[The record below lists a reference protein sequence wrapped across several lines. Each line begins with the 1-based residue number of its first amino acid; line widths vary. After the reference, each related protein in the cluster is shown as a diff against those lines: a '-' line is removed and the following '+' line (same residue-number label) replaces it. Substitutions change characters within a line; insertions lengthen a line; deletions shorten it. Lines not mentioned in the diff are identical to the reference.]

1 VDCDNEIL
9 KLKEHEGKEL
19 FRRFGVPTTDG
30 YLVARVEDL
39 RQVASPVVVK
49 AQVQVGGR
57 GKAGGIRF
65 ASTDDQ
71 LRRAVSDVIGME
83 IGGQKVSEVLIEERV
98 SVDREIYLS
107 IFLDRGTRLPR
118 LMIIKEGGMDVESA
132 DPSMILSWSLNPFIG
147 MPDYIAREAALEII
161 LDTGPAAQ
169 LAEVLKKAWEMFW
182 QMDCELLEINPLVR
196 THDGRMLAIDAKVV
210 LDDDAA
216 FRHPEI
222 PMEVGGTSLEAEAR
236 SKGLSLVQLDGDVG
250 VIANGAGLTMATLDV
265 LALHGAKG
273 GVFLDLGGTDD
284 KEVVQDALAL
294 VAKAKPRVALV
305 NIFGGITKCDTVA
318 EGIIE
323 AKRALQLDFD
333 LVIRVRG
340 VNEARAKKML
350 QENGIR
356 AMHEL
361 DEACAE
367 AARSR
372 RG

>member
-1 VDCDNEIL
+1 
-9 KLKEHEGKEL
+9 
-19 FRRFGVPTTDG
+19 
-30 YLVARVEDL
+30 
-39 RQVASPVVVK
+39 
-49 AQVQVGGR
+49 
-57 GKAGGIRF
+57 
-65 ASTDDQ
+65 
-71 LRRAVSDVIGME
+71 
-83 IGGQKVSEVLIEERV
+83 
-98 SVDREIYLS
+98 VDREIYLS

-118 LMIIKEGGMDVESA
+118 IMMIKEGGMDVESA
-132 DPSMILSWSLNPFIG
+132 DPSMIMSWSLNPFIG
-147 MPDYIAREAALEII
+147 MPDYIAREAALEIV
-161 LDTGPAAQ
+161 LDAGPEAQ
-169 LAEVLKKAWEMFW
+169 LAEILKKAWEMFW

-222 PMEVGGTSLEAEAR
+222 SVAEGGTSLEAEAR

-284 KEVVQDALAL
+284 KKVVQDALAL
-294 VAKAKPRVALV
+294 VAKTKPRVALV

-318 EGIIE
+318 EGIIQ
-323 AKRALQLDFD
+323 AKRELQLDFD

-340 VNEARAKKML
+340 VNEAKARKML

-356 AMHEL
+356 AMHKL

>member
-1 VDCDNEIL
+1 L
-9 KLKEHEGKEL
+9 KLKEHQGKDL

-30 YLVARVEDL
+30 YLVRSVEEV
-39 RQVASPVVVK
+39 RKATSPVVVK

-71 LRRAVSDVIGME
+71 LRRAVTDLIGME
-83 IGGQKVSEVLIEERV
+83 IGGQKVEEVLIEERV

-107 IFLDRGTRLPR
+107 IFLDRAARLPK
-118 LMIIKEGGMDVESA
+118 LMIIKEGGMDVEAA
-132 DPSMILSWSLNPFIG
+132 DPSMVMSWPLNPFIG
-147 MPDYIAREAALEII
+147 VPDYIAREAALEIV
-161 LDTGPAAQ
+161 LDSRDVEQ
-169 LAEVLKKAWEMFW
+169 LAGIFLRAWELFW

-210 LDDDAA
+210 IDDDSAS
-216 FRHPEI
+216 RHPEVDAG
-222 PMEVGGTSLEAEAR
+222 EGGTPLEIEAR

-273 GVFLDLGGTDD
+273 GIFLDLGGTDD
-284 KEVVQDALAL
+284 KQVVHDALAL
-294 VAKAKPRVALV
+294 AAKAKPRVVLV

-323 AKRALQLDFD
+323 AKVNLELDFD
-333 LVIRVRG
+333 LVVRVRG
-340 VNEARAKKML
+340 INEAKAKEML
-350 QENGIR
+350 QRNGIQ

-361 DEACAE
+361 DEACAR
-367 AARSR
+367 AAKAR

>member
-1 VDCDNEIL
+1 M
-9 KLKEHEGKEL
+9 KLKEYEGKQL
-19 FRRFGVPTTDG
+19 FRRFGIPTTEG
-30 YLVARVEDL
+30 YLVKGPEDV
-39 RQVASPVVVK
+39 REVTSPLVVK

-65 ASTDDQ
+65 ASNLEQ
-71 LRRAVSDVIGME
+71 VRKAVSEIIGME
-83 IGGQKVSEVLIEERV
+83 IGGQKVAEVLIEERV
-98 SVDREIYLS
+98 SVDGELYLS
-107 IFLDRGTRLPR
+107 IFMDRGTRLPM
-118 LMIIKEGGMDVESA
+118 LMIIKEGGMEVENS
-132 DPSMILSWSLNPFIG
+132 DPSMIMSWSLSPFIG
-147 MPDYIAREAALEII
+147 MPDYVGREAALEII
-161 LDTGPAAQ
+161 LDAGPAAQ
-169 LAEVLKKAWEMFW
+169 LAEVLEKAWHLFW

-196 THDGRMLAIDAKVV
+196 TPDGRMLALDAKVV
-210 LDDDAA
+210 MDEDAA

-222 PMEVGGTSLEAEAR
+222 AVVEGGRTQLEAEAR

-284 KEVVQDALAL
+284 KDVVQEALAL
-294 VAKAKPRVALV
+294 VSKAKPRVVLV

-318 EGIIE
+318 EGIIK
-323 AKRALQLDFD
+323 AKEDLDLDID
-333 LVIRVRG
+333 LVVRVRG
-340 VNEARAKKML
+340 VNEAKAREML
-350 QENGIR
+350 REKGIL

-361 DEACAE
+361 DEACAQ